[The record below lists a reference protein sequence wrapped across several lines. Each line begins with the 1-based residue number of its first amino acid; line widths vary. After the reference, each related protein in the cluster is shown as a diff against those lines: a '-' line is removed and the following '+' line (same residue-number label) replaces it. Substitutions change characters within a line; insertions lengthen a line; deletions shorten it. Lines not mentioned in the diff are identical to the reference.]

1 MQNLL
6 IIGLGGFAGA
16 ILRYSVAGFIQ
27 DWSRSVSFPYGT
39 ITVNLLGC
47 FLIGALSQLVVSRGA
62 ISPEYRSLIFL
73 GFLGSFTTFST
84 FGNETLNLL
93 LDGEHL
99 LSFFNVLIHI
109 CFGLASVWLGRVIVS
124 ALWS

>member
-6 IIGLGGFAGA
+6 IIGLGGFVGA

-99 LSFFNVLIHI
+99 LSFTNVLIHI
-109 CFGLASVWLGRVIVS
+109 IFGLASVWLGRVIVS

>member
-6 IIGLGGFAGA
+6 IIGLGGFVGA

-47 FLIGALSQLVVSRGA
+47 FLIGALTQLVVSRGA

-99 LSFFNVLIHI
+99 LSFTNVLIHI
-109 CFGLASVWLGRVIVS
+109 ILGLASVWLGRVIVS